1 MGCGSSSTKAIENKL
16 SFSDKGNESNLE
28 VPNMNSP
35 NQSKRKNLQNSQ
47 LKRRNLKQPK
57 QLGSLIIKPKT
68 KNNVQMKLNVN
79 HSINSSSGIEDN
91 EEDSSFE
98 SEYKKI
104 NNEFGVII
112 DESIKEIYQS
122 DLSEDDIIVMVAN
135 ALAQHNPTQDK
146 TKTLNTK
153 QITVIGTII
162 YDVLFSNHTFDKS
175 KPIKHKSLKGILVKV
190 SIQKLTLQLLKET
203 YFKNKKVSKKNLEKA
218 LKEIVGDSKLKDI
231 NVLRIEIF

>member
-1 MGCGSSSTKAIENKL
+1 MGCGSSSTKALEHNL
-16 SFSDKGNESNLE
+16 SLSDNESNSDI
-28 VPNMNSP
+28 PNMDSSI
-35 NQSKRKNLQNSQ
+35 QSKTDLKNQQ
-47 LKRRNLKQPK
+47 FKRRNLKKPK

-79 HSINSSSGIEDN
+79 QSFNSSSEIEDN
-91 EEDSSFE
+91 EDKEEESSVE
-98 SEYKKI
+98 SEYKAT
-104 NNEFGVII
+104 NNKFGVII

-122 DLSEDDIIVMVAN
+122 DLSEDDVITMVAN

-162 YDVLFSNHTFDKS
+162 YDALFSNYTFDKS

-190 SIQKLTLQLLKET
+190 TIQKLTLQLLKET
-203 YFKNKKVSKKNLEKA
+203 YFKNKKVSKKNLERA
-218 LKEIVGDSKLKDI
+218 LKEIVGDSNLKDI
-231 NVLRIEIF
+231 KVLRIEIF